1 MGIIQTPMA
10 SIVPYEVNEEI
21 TRNVGKLI
29 LRAALFGDYFSL
41 CVYIKAGG
49 DPDYIC
55 PVTGLT
61 PLMAAAQNG
70 YFEIVKDLIE
80 MAHVFPCP
88 YAACAAQKRGHKRI
102 AEFLWNYESP
112 LVPQSSY
119 YCVTGEL
126 PD

>member
-10 SIVPYEVNEEI
+10 SIVPRYIDPKFTENCGEQI
-21 TRNVGKLI
+21 LI
-29 LRAALFGDYFSL
+29 AALSGNRFMLGMWIGTGGNSDYR
-41 CVYIKAGG
+41 
-49 DPDYIC
+49 C

-102 AEFLWNYESP
+102 AEFLWNYTSP